1 MPATTPTFPTSASSN
16 APSLRDKV
24 QIVIDL
30 IRPAVQA
37 DGGDIELVNVLPAG
51 VVQIRFH
58 GACHGCP
65 SSTMTLQHGIE
76 NNIRQRV
83 PEITSVVPVI

>member
-1 MPATTPTFPTSASSN
+1 MSTPTATKPGPSSAGSV
-16 APSLRDKV
+16 RERV
-24 QIVIDL
+24 QGVINL

-37 DGGDIELVNVLPAG
+37 DGGDIELVDVAETTG
-51 VVQIRFH
+51 VVSIRFH

-76 NNIRQRV
+76 RNLKEKV
-83 PEITSVVPVI
+83 PEVKSVVPVN

>member
-1 MPATTPTFPTSASSN
+1 MPATTS
-16 APSLRDKV
+16 PSPSVREKV
-24 QIVIDL
+24 QDVINL

-37 DGGDIELVNVLPAG
+37 DGGDIELVDVSSAG

-65 SSTMTLQHGIE
+65 SSNMTLKDGIVRNLRE
-76 NNIRQRV
+76 KV
-83 PEITSVVPVI
+83 PEVTEVVPVV

>member
-1 MPATTPTFPTSASSN
+1 MPSATDSQS
-16 APSLRDKV
+16 PSIKERV
-24 QIVIDL
+24 QGVINL

-37 DGGDIELVNVLPAG
+37 DGGDIELVNVLEDG
-51 VVQIRFH
+51 TVQIRFH

-76 NNIRQRV
+76 RNLREKI
-83 PEITSVVPVI
+83 PEITAVVPVA